1 MFIGEYTHSLD
12 SKGRVALP
20 AKFRPKLGDGA
31 IIARGLDHCLFVFT
45 KESWEKLTA
54 KIAGMSFMKSDS
66 RAFARLMLA
75 GATEVEFDNQGRIL
89 IPEYLRV
96 YASIKKQ
103 AIFAGLYDRVEIW
116 DEANWKSYKSKTE
129 ASSDDIAEKLG
140 ELGI

>member
-12 SKGRVALP
+12 VKGRVALP

-75 GATEVEFDNQGRIL
+75 GASEVEFDNQGRIL
-89 IPEYLRV
+89 IPEYLRQ
-96 YASIKKQ
+96 YASLKKQ
-103 AIFAGLYDRVEIW
+103 AIFAGLYDRIEIW
-116 DEANWKSYKSKTE
+116 DEASWKSYKSKTE

>member
-1 MFIGEYTHSLD
+1 MFIGEYPHSLD
-12 SKGRVALP
+12 NKGRVALP

-75 GATEVEFDNQGRIL
+75 GASEVEFDNQGRIL
-89 IPEYLRV
+89 IPEYLRT
-96 YASIKKQ
+96 YASLKKQ
-103 AIFAGLYDRVEIW
+103 AIFAGLYDRIEIW
-116 DEANWKSYKSKTE
+116 DEANWKVYKSKTE

>member
-12 SKGRVALP
+12 NKGRVALP
-20 AKFRPKLGDGA
+20 AKFRPQLGDGA

-75 GATEVEFDNQGRIL
+75 GASEVEFDHQGRIL
-89 IPEYLRV
+89 IPEYLRA
-96 YASIKKQ
+96 YASLKKQ
-103 AIFAGLYDRVEIW
+103 AIFAGLYDRIEIW
-116 DEANWKSYKSKTE
+116 DEASWKVYKLKTE

>member
-12 SKGRVALP
+12 TKGRVALP

-45 KESWEKLTA
+45 KESWGKLTA

-75 GATEVEFDNQGRIL
+75 GASEVEFDNQGRIL
-89 IPEYLRV
+89 IPEYLRT
-96 YASIKKQ
+96 YASLKKQ

-116 DEANWKSYKSKTE
+116 DEANWKAYKSKTE

>member
-12 SKGRVALP
+12 TKGRVALP
-20 AKFRPKLGDGA
+20 VKFRQKLGEGA

-54 KIAGMSFMKSDS
+54 KISSMSFMKSDS

-75 GATEVEFDNQGRIL
+75 GASEVAFDDQGRIL
-89 IPEYLRV
+89 IPEYLRK
-96 YASIKKQ
+96 YASLKKQ
-103 AIFAGLYDRVEIW
+103 AIFAGLYDRIEIW
-116 DEANWKSYKSKTE
+116 DETNWQSYKSKTE

>member
-12 SKGRVALP
+12 NKGRVALP
-20 AKFRPKLGDGA
+20 AKFRPQLGDGA

-75 GATEVEFDNQGRIL
+75 GASEVEFDNQGRIL
-89 IPEYLRV
+89 IPEYLRN
-96 YASIKKQ
+96 YASLKKQ
-103 AIFAGLYDRVEIW
+103 AIFAGLYDRIEIW
-116 DEANWKSYKSKTE
+116 DEASWKSYKSKTE

>member
-1 MFIGEYTHSLD
+1 MFIGEFIHSLD
-12 SKGRVALP
+12 TKGRVALP
-20 AKFRPKLGDGA
+20 AKFRQKLGAGA

-45 KESWEKLTA
+45 RESWDKLTA

-75 GATEVEFDNQGRIL
+75 GASEVEFDNQGRIL
-89 IPEYLRV
+89 IPEYLRA
-96 YASIKKQ
+96 YAGLKKQ
-103 AIFAGLYDRVEIW
+103 AVFAGLYDRIEIW
-116 DEANWKSYKSKTE
+116 DETSWKSYKSKTE

>member
-12 SKGRVALP
+12 AKGRVALP
-20 AKFRPKLGDGA
+20 VKFRQKLGDGA

-54 KIAGMSFMKSDS
+54 KIAAMSFMKSDS

-75 GATEVEFDNQGRIL
+75 GASEAEFDNQGRIL
-89 IPEYLRV
+89 IPEYLRQ
-96 YASIKKQ
+96 YASLKKQ
-103 AIFAGLYDRVEIW
+103 AIFAGLYDRIEIW
-116 DEANWKSYKSKTE
+116 DETNWQSYKSKTE

>member
-12 SKGRVALP
+12 TKGRVALP

-103 AIFAGLYDRVEIW
+103 AIFAGLYDRIEIW

>member
-12 SKGRVALP
+12 NKGRVALP

-45 KESWEKLTA
+45 RDSWEKLTG

-75 GATEVEFDNQGRIL
+75 GASEVEFDNQGRIL
-89 IPEYLRV
+89 IPEYLRA
-96 YASIKKQ
+96 YASLKNQ
-103 AIFAGLYDRVEIW
+103 AIFAGLYDRIEIW
-116 DEANWKSYKSKTE
+116 DEASWKVYKSKTE